1 MKEGFHS
8 NRTTTSMKKNL
19 HLPIVGSLLTI
30 FLLVSWGCSSF
41 NDIKV
46 TDTNFKNAAIAE
58 KQNLVFHF
66 NKKLYPDSL
75 INGKWDTTYYIE
87 FEPKVLG
94 SFKWNSGDELVFS
107 PRAGFRPSTEY
118 KAVLTSK
125 LLEKYTGQ
133 KGSDKFI
140 DDPTLHFNTASL
152 QVVQT
157 GTQWLKGKD
166 NAQVMVQ
173 LNLDFNYNVDVT
185 STASKLAIT
194 SNGNPVNFS
203 VVNGGLSKT
212 ISVQFLPT
220 NESGQ
225 NSDIQ
230 VRLNN
235 GVSIAGTKSVS
246 AKDTSFKVDIPS
258 RNRLDVTSLDAQ
270 HDGLQGVIDVALSQP
285 VSAENLNNYITI
297 KPSVA
302 FNTTVSERGITIT
315 SEGFDPT
322 ETYKLTISKKLAGN
336 YGGYFLLDYS
346 ADVKFG
352 KLEPTLS
359 FVNEKGMYLSDKGYK
374 NLALNMVQ
382 VPQVRVSVVKVF
394 ENNILQLFRKG
405 TRYGYGYDEDNDE
418 YGGSYEYYNTE
429 DIGDTVY
436 TKLYDVEKLPA
447 KNAMHFLNLDF
458 SDKLRGYNGVYV
470 ITVGS
475 TEQKWVQESKILSLS
490 DIGLIAKKENNRVL
504 VFANSIKNATP
515 MEGTKISFISNTNQV
530 VYSKET
536 NKEGVAVFDNIDKEA
551 PGFDIGMVSAK
562 VGDEYSFLV
571 FNNTQI
577 ETSRFDVGGRVSNKT
592 GLNAW
597 IYAERNLYRPGETI
611 HASAV
616 VRDES
621 WNVPGEM
628 PVKLRLLMPNGKEM
642 SVKKLVLNEQG
653 STEAAFDIPK
663 AALTGVYVLQ
673 VYSGNDV
680 LLNSYDFNVEDFMP
694 DRIKSELKVNKTDF
708 NIGENILS
716 SVQADNLFGTPA
728 VNRNVEWE
736 LGIEKDVF
744 RPKGFEDYDFNVVK
758 SFNFKSDLRN
768 DKTDSKGHLNE
779 SFSIPSSLASS
790 GLLAGNIRATVF
802 DETGRPVH
810 RFTQFK
816 IWSQSTYIGVKRV
829 NDYVGTKSPL
839 PIHLVAVN
847 KDGKLQTQNATV
859 TVLKKEWQN
868 VIQESGGRYKYVS
881 QWTDKTISV
890 QKVAINGNNTVYSFT
905 PSQSGEYEV
914 RVAAENSSTYVSETF
929 YAYSWGDTQYS
940 SFEVNNEGN
949 VTIKPNKEKYTKGED
964 VDLLFTTP
972 FEGRML
978 VTIERN
984 NVLEY
989 HFLQTNNKTASLTV
1003 KATDAFLPNVY
1014 VAATL
1019 FRPMGG
1025 DNMPL
1030 TVAHG
1035 YSNITVDDKENKLP
1049 VQVTMTD
1056 KSRSKTKQTINV
1068 TTTPNAYV
1076 TIAAVDEG
1084 ILQVSDYASPNPY
1097 NYFYQKVAL
1106 GVNSYD
1112 VYPFLLP
1119 EYNISQSS
1127 SGGDGAASEMKS
1139 RVNPLFV
1146 NRVKNVSFWSGIQ
1159 KADASGHFNYSID
1172 VPQFSG
1178 KLRVMVVA
1186 YKNKAFG
1193 SYDNGMTIADPIV
1206 ISTALPRFLS
1216 PGDKAIMPITLS
1228 NTTGKAINANVEVTT
1243 EGPLN
1248 IASTKTTTI
1257 SIPANNEGRAVYEL
1271 NAANQIGAGKVSVKV
1286 SALNETFNNE
1296 TEIAV
1301 RPPASLQKQYS
1312 SGVIKAGNTETVT
1325 APNNFLPGSLDGSF
1339 LVARTP
1345 LVQFTKNLNYLVQY
1359 PYGCVEQ
1366 TVSSVFPQLYFGDL
1380 VTAIGNNKSN
1390 TKEAN
1395 YNVQQAILK
1404 LQAMQ
1409 LPDGSL
1415 SYWPGGGYSSWW
1427 GSVYAAHFLQEATK
1441 AGFDVNPSFNNK
1453 LLGYLKAKLKKR
1465 ETSTLY
1471 YNGNQQK
1478 VIIAKEVPYSLYVLA
1493 LAKQPQTSLMNYY
1506 KANIGALSLDGK
1518 YLLAG
1523 AYMISGN
1530 TEQGKQV
1537 LPAAFQGERSF
1548 TEFGGSFYSYVR
1560 DMGVSLNALLDA
1572 DPANAQIGELSR
1584 LMTDQMKKQYS
1595 LNTQE
1600 NAFAILALG
1609 KIAKK
1614 SLAEDGRASAYIGQ
1628 KKVADITSTPWSARL
1643 ADFANQSLKISV
1655 DKGTF
1660 YYFKEV
1666 SGITVDGSIK
1676 ETDNHIQVRRT
1687 FYDRNGNVLTGNK
1700 FKQNDLVVVKLTLT
1714 GERGLQIDNVV
1725 VTDMLPAGFEIENT
1739 RLVDIP
1745 TVKWITDKNS
1755 NTPDYMDIRD
1765 DRLNLFTNIKGDPQ
1779 NFYYMV
1785 RAVSPGVYKLGPV
1798 QADAMYNGAYFSA
1811 NGSGTITVTE

>member
-1 MKEGFHS
+1 
-8 NRTTTSMKKNL
+8 MKKNP
-19 HLPIVGSLLTI
+19 HLLFIEILLTS
-30 FLLVSWGCSSF
+30 FLFVLWGCSSF

-46 TDTNFKNAAIAE
+46 VETNFKNATIAE

-75 INGKWDTTYYIE
+75 INGKWDTTHYIE

-94 SFKWNSGDELVFS
+94 YFKWNSGDELVFS
-107 PRAGFRPSTEY
+107 PRFGFQPGTEY
-118 KAVLTSK
+118 KAVLTPK
-125 LLEKYTGQ
+125 LLEKYIGQ
-133 KGSDKFI
+133 KGNDKFVE
-140 DDPTLHFNTASL
+140 DPTLHFNTAPL

-157 GTQWLKGKD
+157 GTQWLKAKD

-173 LNLDFNYNVDVT
+173 LNLDFNYNVDVA

-194 SNGNPVNFS
+194 TSGNPVSFS

-212 ISVQFLPT
+212 ISVQFLPVNT
-220 NESGQ
+220 SGQ

-230 VRLNN
+230 VRLAN
-235 GVSIAGTKSVS
+235 GISIAGTHS
-246 AKDTSFKVDIPS
+246 ATSKDTSFKVDIPS

-270 HDGLQGVIDVALSQP
+270 HDGLQGVIDIALSQP

-302 FNTTVSERGITIT
+302 FNAAASDRGITIT
-315 SEGFDPT
+315 SESFDPT
-322 ETYKLTISKKLAGN
+322 ETYKLTISKKLAGD
-336 YGGYFLLDYS
+336 YGGHLLLDYT

-352 KLEPTLS
+352 KLEPALS

-382 VPQVRVSVVKVF
+382 VPKVRVSVVKVY

-405 TRYGYGYDEDNDE
+405 SRTGYYYDEESDE

-429 DIGDTVY
+429 NIGDTVY
-436 TKLYDVEKLPA
+436 TKLYDVDKLPA

-470 ITVGS
+470 ITVAS

-490 DIGLIAKKENNRVL
+490 DIGLIAKKEDNRVL

-515 MEGTKISFISNTNQV
+515 MEGVKIAFISNTNQI

-536 NKEGVAVFDNIDKEA
+536 NKDGVAILENVDKEA
-551 PGFDIGMVSAK
+551 PGFDVGMVSAK
-562 VGDEYSFLV
+562 QGDEYSFLV

-577 ETSRFDVGGRVSNKT
+577 ETSRFDVGGRISNKT

-611 HASAV
+611 HASTI

-642 SVKKLVLNEQG
+642 SVKKMVLNEQG
-653 STEAAFDIPK
+653 SAESAFDIPK

-680 LLNSYDFNVEDFMP
+680 LLNSYDFNIEDFIP

-744 RPKGFEDYDFNVVK
+744 RPKSFEDYNFNVVK
-758 SFNFKSDLRN
+758 KFNFKSDLRSA
-768 DKTDSKGHLNE
+768 KTDDKGHINE
-779 SFSIPSSLASS
+779 SFTIPNSLASS

-816 IWSQSTYIGVKRV
+816 IWSQPAYIGVKRV
-829 NDYVGTKSPL
+829 NDYVGTKAPVPL
-839 PIHLVAVN
+839 HLVAVN
-847 KDGKLQTQNATV
+847 KEGKLQALNATV

-881 QWTDKTISV
+881 QWSDKTISV
-890 QKVAINGNNTVYSFT
+890 QKVTISGSNTVYSFT

-914 RVAAENSSTYVSETF
+914 RVAVENSDTYVSETF

-949 VTIKPNKEKYTKGED
+949 VTIKTNKEKYTKGENM
-964 VDLLFTTP
+964 DLLFTTP

-978 VTIERN
+978 VSIERN
-984 NVLEY
+984 HVLEY
-989 HFLQTNNKTASLTV
+989 HFLETSNKTASLTI
-1003 KATDAFLPNVY
+1003 KTTDAFLPNVY

-1019 FRPMGG
+1019 FRPMKG

-1035 YSNITVDDKENKLP
+1035 YSNITIDDKENKLP

-1056 KSRSKTKQTINV
+1056 RSRSQMKQTIHV
-1068 TTTPNAYV
+1068 STVPNAYITV
-1076 TIAAVDEG
+1076 AAVDEG
-1084 ILQVSDYASPNPY
+1084 ILQVRNYDSPDPY
-1097 NYFYQKVAL
+1097 DYFYQKVAL

-1119 EYNISQSS
+1119 EYNIGQSS

-1159 KADASGHFNYSID
+1159 KADASGKLSYSID

-1193 SYDNGMTIADPIV
+1193 SYNNGMTVADPIV

-1216 PGDKAIMPITLS
+1216 PGDKAVMPITLS
-1228 NTTGKAINANVEVTT
+1228 NTTGKAVNANVEVLT
-1243 EGPLN
+1243 EGPLH
-1248 IASTKTTTI
+1248 ISKATTTTI
-1257 SIPANNEGRAVYEL
+1257 NIPANNESRALFEL
-1271 NAANQIGAGKVSVKV
+1271 NAADQIGAGKVSVSVK
-1286 SALNETFNNE
+1286 ALNETFTNE

-1312 SGVIKAGNTETVT
+1312 SGIIKSGSSETVT
-1325 APNNFLPGSLDGSF
+1325 APSNFIAGSVDGSF
-1339 LVARTP
+1339 LVAKTP
-1345 LVQFTKNLNYLVQY
+1345 MVQFTKNLNYLVQY

-1366 TVSSVFPQLYFGDL
+1366 TVSSVFPQLYFADL
-1380 VTAIGNNKSN
+1380 VTAMGHNKSN
-1390 TKEAN
+1390 TQEAN

-1404 LQAMQ
+1404 LQSMQ

-1415 SYWPGGGYSSWW
+1415 SYWPGGNYSSWW
-1427 GSVYAAHFLQEATK
+1427 GSVYAAHFLQEAAK
-1441 AGFDVNPSFNNK
+1441 AGFDVNPGFNNK

-1465 ETSTLY
+1465 ETTTLY

-1506 KANIGALSLDGK
+1506 KANSGALSLDGK
-1518 YLLAG
+1518 YLLAA
-1523 AYMISGN
+1523 AYMIAGN
-1530 TEQGKQV
+1530 AEQGKLV
-1537 LPAAFQGERSF
+1537 LPTAFKGERSF

-1572 DPANAQIGELSR
+1572 DPTNVQIGELAR
-1584 LMTDQMKKQYS
+1584 MMTDQMQKQYS

-1614 SLAEDGRASAYIGQ
+1614 SMAEDGHASAYIGQ
-1628 KKVADITSTPWSARL
+1628 KKVADISNTPWSVRL
-1643 ADFANQSLKISV
+1643 KEYADQSLKV
-1655 DKGTF
+1655 AVEKGNF
-1660 YYFKEV
+1660 YYFKEF
-1666 SGITVDGSIK
+1666 SGISRDGSVK
-1676 ETDNHIQVRRT
+1676 ESDHHMQVRRT
-1687 FYDRNGNVLTGNK
+1687 FYDRNGNVLTGNR
-1700 FKQNDLVVVKLTLT
+1700 FKQNDLIIVKLTLT
-1714 GERGLQIDNVV
+1714 GERGLQVDNVV
-1725 VTDMLPAGFEIENT
+1725 LTDMLPAGFEIENT
-1739 RLVDIP
+1739 RLVDLP
-1745 TVKWITDKNS
+1745 TVKWITEKNS

-1765 DRLNLFTNIKGDPQ
+1765 DRLNLFTSIKGDPQ
-1779 NFYYMV
+1779 VFYYMV
-1785 RAVSPGVYKLGPV
+1785 RAVSPGVYRLGPV
-1798 QADAMYNGAYFSA
+1798 QADAMYNGAYYSA
-1811 NGSGTITVTE
+1811 NGAGTITVTEN